1 MTNASVAQ
9 WPAIDLPKPKP
20 RIRWGIV
27 GTGSIA
33 NNMADVI
40 ARAPSAQLAAVAS
53 RQKSSAEAFAAAHGA
68 GRAFDSYAAMFAWE
82 GIDAVYLAAPT
93 GLREA
98 MAVAAASAG
107 KHVLVEKPFV
117 SVASLQ
123 RIIDACK
130 NNGVRFMDGTHFGHH
145 PRTAA
150 IREALEDT
158 IGTPW
163 SLTSTFQFGLKDPG
177 NIRYDHTLEPMGAVG
192 DVGWYNMRAIVEYMP
207 PDLGIRALTTYL
219 RRAPIHD
226 AVIRGSGVIH
236 FENGAT
242 CTWNCGYDAGAAFT
256 DLRLTGQDGVI
267 TVDDFPRNDADGS
280 AVYRIHRGGFEDTVV
295 ESVRVPSPH
304 TSRAWMFEDFAA
316 MTTNAALSER
326 SIDDSLRTQRLL
338 DAVWQ
343 NGLENEID
351 RRGITT

>member
-1 MTNASVAQ
+1 MTNTRFPE
-9 WPAIDLPKPKP
+9 WPAIDLPQPKP
-20 RIRWGIV
+20 CIRWGIV

-33 NNMADVI
+33 NNMAGVI
-40 ARAPSAQLAAVAS
+40 ADVPSAQLTAVAS
-53 RQKSSAEAFAAAHGA
+53 RQKSSAEAFAAAHNA
-68 GRAFDSYAAMFAWE
+68 ERAFDSYAAMFAWD

-93 GLREA
+93 GLREE

-123 RIIDACK
+123 RIVDACCS
-130 NNGVRFMDGTHFGHH
+130 NGVGFMDGTHFGHH

-150 IREALEDT
+150 IRDALADA

-163 SLTSTFQFGLKDPG
+163 SLTSTFQFGLTDPG
-177 NIRYDHTLEPMGAVG
+177 NIRYDRTLEPMGAIG
-192 DVGWYNMRAIVEYMP
+192 DVGWYNMRAIAEYMP
-207 PDLGIRALTTYL
+207 PNLGISALSTYI
-219 RRAPIHD
+219 RRQPESG
-226 AVIRGSGVIH
+226 AVVRGSGVIG
-236 FENGAT
+236 FENGAF
-242 CTWNCGYDAGAAFT
+242 CTWTCGFDAGAAFT
-256 DLRLTGQDGVI
+256 DLRLTGKDGVI

-280 AVYRIHRGGFEDTVV
+280 AVYRVHRGGFEDTVV

-316 MTTNAALSER
+316 MTANPALRER

-343 NGLENEID
+343 NALENE
-351 RRGITT
+351 REAKG